1 MNFNSISQPKLIPF
15 LTTAWLL
22 LVAIHLVNLLFSMKL
37 NYFGV
42 IPREVSGLYGIVFHP
57 FLHGSWSHLI
67 NNLISFSLF
76 SALVWQFKPNR
87 IWILLIM
94 GGLLPGLLV
103 WVFGRTSIHVGL
115 SGVVYFLWA
124 YVVFYGFVRRSIKS
138 VVISVVVIFLYG
150 GMAWGVLP
158 IKAGMS
164 FESHL
169 FGMLCGA
176 VIGYLYAKQDVKN
189 SGSLRQ
195 KIESEITNL

>member
-1 MNFNSISQPKLIPF
+1 
-15 LTTAWLL
+15 
-22 LVAIHLVNLLFSMKL
+22 MKL

-42 IPREVSGLYGIVFHP
+42 IPREVSGLYGILFHP

-67 NNLISFSLF
+67 HNLFSFSLF

-87 IWILLIM
+87 IWLL
-94 GGLLPGLLV
+94 LLLGALIPGLFV
-103 WVFGRTSIHVGL
+103 WIFARTSIHVGL

-124 YVVFYGFVRRSIKS
+124 YVVLYGFVRRSIKS

-158 IKAGMS
+158 IKEGMS

-169 FGMLCGA
+169 FGMLAGA
-176 VIGYLYAKQDVKN
+176 VIGYMFAKKDAGNQV
-189 SGSLRQ
+189 Q
-195 KIESEITNL
+195 CETN

>member
-1 MNFNSISQPKLIPF
+1 MNSISQPKLIPF
-15 LTTAWLL
+15 LVTTWLL
-22 LVAIHLVNLLFSMKL
+22 LIVIHLVNLVFAMKL

-42 IPREVSGLYGIVFHP
+42 IPREVLGLYGVLFHP
-57 FLHGSWSHLI
+57 FLHGSWSHLL

-87 IWILLIM
+87 IWLLLILA
-94 GGLLPGLLV
+94 GLLPGILV
-103 WVFGRTSIHVGL
+103 WIFARTSIHVGL

-138 VVISVVVIFLYG
+138 VVISVIVIFLYG
-150 GMAWGVLP
+150 SMAWGVLP
-158 IKAGMS
+158 IKEGMS

-169 FGMLCGA
+169 FGMLFGA
-176 VIGYLYAKQDVKN
+176 IFGYMFAKKDIKN

-195 KIESEITNL
+195 KVEKEIVNL